1 MFHLRNHLSLS
12 NIKRPLLIVGGG
24 LLFFLILYWAFYP
37 SEKILDQFDF
47 SQVVYDRHG
56 QIMRISLS
64 DDDKYRVYSHINL
77 VSPILI
83 DALLLK
89 EDRYFFYHPG
99 VNLASLGRA
108 FFQTFVKG
116 GKRIGGSTI
125 SMQLVRLIHGFET
138 HSISGKIKQII
149 LTLYYELYYN
159 KNEILEAYIN
169 IAPCGGNIEGF
180 AASAMIC
187 LDKHL
192 IDLTLQEAW
201 FLCVLPQNP
210 SAYRPRSKSPEKSLL
225 EAYERIAS
233 FWRAEHPEQVGD
245 TSLFNMPLNYQYR
258 VPFLAPHYTTR
269 LMNKYSDEV
278 AIYGTLDMK
287 IQRSVER
294 ISERYIQRQ
303 RVLGVNNAAV
313 MLVDA
318 NSMEI
323 LSTMGSIDFFNSEI
337 EGQVNGTTSRRSPGS
352 TLKPFIYALAME
364 QGLIHPGTML
374 KDAPLSFSEYSPDNY
389 ERDFKGPVK
398 AWEAL
403 INSRNIPAVALAQK
417 LNDPDLYDLIHG
429 LNLGN
434 LKPQDH
440 YGLSIVLGSAELS
453 MFELVELYGLLS
465 NNGQYQHLVEAFEP
479 DTEADSTIHSTLSEE
494 VCFITRTILEQNP
507 RPNSSKWSL
516 PISNQL
522 AVAYKTGTSIG
533 FKDCWSIGMFDHY
546 IIAVW
551 LGNFSGYGNPSFNGR
566 QMATPLMF
574 EIIDS
579 VSPDLVSEHTDEEA
593 ELPMGVIRQEICTLS
608 GQLAHTHCKQK
619 MMTLYIPGKS
629 PIKSCDICREIYIN
643 VETGYRTFIQSG
655 ENIKKEVFE
664 FWPTDLLYLFRQAG
678 IPRVVPPPF
687 DPKESIERMSAI
699 GNPPQIQ
706 SPLEGTEYLITL
718 GETWFNS
725 LPLRVTTDADVKE
738 VYWFV
743 DDIYIGKSD
752 PQNTQHWSLKPG
764 VFQVSAIDDHG
775 RGDTRKIRI
784 SLAR

>member
-1 MFHLRNHLSLS
+1 MCRLRTHLSLT
-12 NIKRPLLIVGGG
+12 NIKRPLLILGGG
-24 LLFFLILYWAFYP
+24 LLFVLVLYWAFYP
-37 SEKILDQFDF
+37 SGKILDEFDF

-64 DDDKYRVYSHINL
+64 DDDKYRVYSHINS
-77 VSPILI
+77 VSPVLI

-89 EDRYFFYHPG
+89 EDRYFYYHPG
-99 VNLASLGRA
+99 VNPAALGRA
-108 FFQTFVKG
+108 FFQTFIQG
-116 GKRIGGSTI
+116 GKRIGGSTL
-125 SMQLVRLIHGFET
+125 SMQLVRLIHRFET
-138 HSISGKIKQII
+138 RSIWGKVKQI
-149 LTLYYELYYN
+149 LLALYYELYYE

-192 IDLTLQEAW
+192 IDLTLQESL

-210 SAYRPRSKSPEKSLL
+210 SAYRPRSKLPQKPLL

-233 FWRAEHPEQVGD
+233 FWRVEHPEQIGD
-245 TSLFNMPLNYQYR
+245 SSLFNMPLNYQYR

-269 LMNKYSDEV
+269 LMNKYPDEV

-389 ERDFKGPVK
+389 ERDFKGPIK

-403 INSRNIPAVALAQK
+403 INSRNIPAVALAEK
-417 LNDPDLYDLIHG
+417 LDNPDLHDLIAG
-429 LNLGN
+429 LNMGN
-434 LKPQDH
+434 LKSKDH

-465 NNGQYQHLVEAFEP
+465 NNGQYQRLVEAFEP
-479 DTEADSTIHSTLSEE
+479 NRATDPVMPSTLSEE
-494 VCFITRTILEQNP
+494 VCYITRTILEKNP
-507 RPNSSKWSL
+507 RPNKSNWSL

-522 AVAYKTGTSIG
+522 PVAYKTGTSIG
-533 FKDCWSIGMFDHY
+533 FKDCWSIGLFDHY
-546 IIAVW
+546 IVAVW

-566 QMATPLMF
+566 KMATPLMF

-579 VSPDLVSEHTDEEA
+579 VSPELVEEQGDA
-593 ELPMGVIRQEICTLS
+593 HSELPMGVIHQEICSLS
-608 GQLAHTHCKQK
+608 GQLAHPHCKQK
-619 MMTLYIPGKS
+619 MNTLYIPGKS

-643 VETGYRTFIQSG
+643 VKTGYRTFIQSG
-655 ENIKKEVFE
+655 ADIKKEVFE

-687 DPKESIERMSAI
+687 DPQESIERMSAI

-706 SPLEGTEYLITL
+706 SPLQGTEYMITSGDVL
-718 GETWFNS
+718 FNS

-752 PQNTQHWSLKPG
+752 PQLTQHWSLKPG